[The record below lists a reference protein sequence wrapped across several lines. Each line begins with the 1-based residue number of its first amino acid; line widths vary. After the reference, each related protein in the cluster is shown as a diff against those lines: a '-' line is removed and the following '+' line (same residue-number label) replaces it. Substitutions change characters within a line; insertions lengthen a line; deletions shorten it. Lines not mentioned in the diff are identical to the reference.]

1 MPGGRRTG
9 AIEEDER
16 VEGGGAF
23 VKAVV
28 AVAGTAAAVGAKVV
42 EETTLGLTVVV

>member
-1 MPGGRRTG
+1 MPRRRGTG

-28 AVAGTAAAVGAKVV
+28 DVAGTAAAVGAKVI
-42 EETTLGLTVVV
+42 EETTLGLAVVA

>member
-23 VKAVV
+23 VKAIVD
-28 AVAGTAAAVGAKVV
+28 VAGTAAAVGAKVI
-42 EETTLGLTVVV
+42 EEAALGLAVVV